1 MSRLCTY
8 KTFDQFF
15 NAVNLLVKDFNLG
28 DGVVVSMSTLGERD
42 RLSSCLAI
50 QEGRLMVRALLGE
63 SSNSRLWCM
72 RLF

>member
-15 NAVNLLVKDFNLG
+15 KAVNLLVKDVNLG

-42 RLSSCLAI
+42 RLSSCS
-50 QEGRLMVRALLGE
+50 GNPRR
-63 SSNSRLWCM
+63 
-72 RLF
+72 